1 MAVSTDFVAAGGGAQ
16 GIGQPMDLA
25 LTIQQTA
32 PIDIKQFLDTTLVS
46 CTVGLDRHTK
56 TLSMYLIRFLG

>member
-25 LTIQQTA
+25 LTVQQTA

-46 CTVGLDRHTK
+46 WIATLLK
-56 TLSMYLIRFLG
+56 TLSMYKF